1 MKSVILFRHGKSD
14 WNANY
19 NDDHERPLAKRGIKA
34 SKIMGQMLSKRNEI
48 PDQIISSTALRA
60 RTTVELAAKKGKWDL
75 GIKFDKNIY
84 DGSVEIL
91 ISILRLQN
99 NEKKIIC
106 LVGHEPTFSTF
117 ITKIGN
123 SNLIKFPTAAMAR
136 IDFETERWEKIELEV
151 EKCRLNW
158 FIKPKDLNQ

>member
-34 SKIMGQMLSKRNEI
+34 SKIMGQMLSNRNEI
-48 PDQIISSTALRA
+48 PDQIISSTALRT
-60 RTTVELAAKKGKWDL
+60 RTTAELASEKGKWDSI
-75 GIKFDKNIY
+75 IKFDKNIY
-84 DGSVEIL
+84 GGSVETL
-91 ISILRLQN
+91 ISILRQQN

-117 ITKIGN
+117 ITKFGN
-123 SNLIKFPTAAMAR
+123 SNLNKFPTAAMAR
-136 IDFETERWEKIELEV
+136 IDFETEKWEKIELEV
-151 EKCRLNW
+151 KKCSLNW
-158 FIKPKDLNQ
+158 FIRPKDLNQ